1 MEILQNKN
9 INFKYL
15 NALVLLLE
23 NRKERRDSVSRVN
36 ALLPLLHGVI
46 FDKAMYACIEPLLL
60 KYGFNFT
67 PPEAFDKLKK
77 LVLGYRVCTPDYFE
91 QWSAIEM
98 TVKEDGNRRAK
109 MKVRWEQM

>member
-1 MEILQNKN
+1 MEILQSKN

-15 NALVLLLE
+15 NALVLFLE
-23 NRKERRDSVSRVN
+23 NQKERRDSVSRVN

-67 PPEAFDKLKK
+67 PSEAFDKLKK
-77 LVLGYRVCTPDYFE
+77 LVLFYKVCTADYFE
-91 QWSAIEM
+91 QWAAVEM
-98 TVKEDGNRRAK
+98 FIKEDGNRRAK
-109 MKVRWEQM
+109 LKHRWEQM